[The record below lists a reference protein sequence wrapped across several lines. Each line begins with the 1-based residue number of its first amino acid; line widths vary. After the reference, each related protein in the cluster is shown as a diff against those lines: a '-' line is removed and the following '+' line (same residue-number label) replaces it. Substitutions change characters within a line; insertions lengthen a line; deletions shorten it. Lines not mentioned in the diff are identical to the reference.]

1 MILKN
6 STDSKY
12 IDLLTRSV
20 VYMLHTVKVTDSRE
34 QSETNIATNNFYL
47 FVNSIPP
54 FSFFLFPFFFF
65 T

>member
-20 VYMLHTVKVTDSRE
+20 VYMLHTVKVTNSRE
-34 QSETNIATNNFYL
+34 QSETNVATSNFYL

-54 FSFFLFPFFFF
+54 FSLFFFF
-65 T
+65 YITK

>member
-20 VYMLHTVKVTDSRE
+20 VYTLHTVTNSRE
-34 QSETNIATNNFYL
+34 QSETNIATSNFYL

-54 FSFFLFPFFFF
+54 FSFFFF